1 MDNNQ
6 SSLLLSVTKKQTN
19 ITKVGK
25 RLDNYLLFV
34 IVSNQEK
41 KNVIKHMIGKATQLF
56 SCLFLCPTK
65 KGQNITK
72 HVVGKG

>member
-6 SSLLLSVTKKQTN
+6 SSLLLYVTKKQTN
-19 ITKVGK
+19 ITKHMAGK

-41 KNVIKHMIGKATQLF
+41 RNVIKHMIGKATQLF

-65 KGQNITK
+65 KDKI
-72 HVVGKG
+72 